1 MAHSII
7 DSDSNEK
14 FEEDQQQL
22 ILVPKLKK
30 RRPFEIVVLN
40 GMIFLIVFDNFL
52 MKLILL
58 IECCNCF
65 LFYRG
70 CASIMA
76 FALFF
81 STILMQQKS

>member
-7 DSDSNEK
+7 DSDSKEE
-14 FEEDQQQL
+14 FEEDQRQL
-22 ILVPKLKK
+22 ILVQKLEK

-58 IECCNCF
+58 TE
-65 LFYRG
+65 
-70 CASIMA
+70 
-76 FALFF
+76 
-81 STILMQQKS
+81 

>member
-7 DSDSNEK
+7 DSDSKEE
-14 FEEDQQQL
+14 FEEDQRQL
-22 ILVPKLKK
+22 ILVPKLEE

-58 IECCNCF
+58 TE
-65 LFYRG
+65 
-70 CASIMA
+70 
-76 FALFF
+76 
-81 STILMQQKS
+81 

>member
-7 DSDSNEK
+7 DSDSKEE
-14 FEEDQQQL
+14 FEEDQRQL
-22 ILVPKLKK
+22 ILVQKLEK

-58 IECCNCF
+58 T

-70 CASIMA
+70 CVSIMA

-81 STILMQQKS
+81 SIILMHQKS

>member
-7 DSDSNEK
+7 DSDSKEE
-14 FEEDQQQL
+14 FEEDQRQL
-22 ILVPKLKK
+22 ILVPKLEK

-58 IECCNCF
+58 TE
-65 LFYRG
+65 
-70 CASIMA
+70 
-76 FALFF
+76 
-81 STILMQQKS
+81 

>member
-7 DSDSNEK
+7 DSDSKEE

-22 ILVPKLKK
+22 ILVPKLEK

-58 IECCNCF
+58 IE
-65 LFYRG
+65 
-70 CASIMA
+70 
-76 FALFF
+76 
-81 STILMQQKS
+81 

>member
-7 DSDSNEK
+7 DSDSNEE

-22 ILVPKLKK
+22 ILVPKLEK

-58 IECCNCF
+58 IE
-65 LFYRG
+65 
-70 CASIMA
+70 
-76 FALFF
+76 
-81 STILMQQKS
+81 